1 MDMKF
6 IDWHSAD
13 IIAALRKKGTSLA
26 AESRR
31 NGLSS
36 STLANALTRP
46 WPKGE
51 LIIASALETHPWVIW
66 PSRYHDP
73 ITHEFIDR
81 TRMIRQKKP
90 GKSNRSDALFL
101 TGTATPRPSLAG
113 GCRNDYSPFTR
124 SILAPSARSLSSIRS

>member
-1 MDMKF
+1 MESKL
-6 IDWHSAD
+6 IDWHPAD
-13 IIAALRKKGTSLA
+13 IIAGLRKKGTSMA

-51 LIIASALETHPWVIW
+51 LIIAKALGTEPWVIW

-73 ITHEFIDR
+73 RTHEFIDR
-81 TRMIRQKKP
+81 TRLMRARNKDKQNVECACKIP
-90 GKSNRSDALFL
+90 PAIAF
-101 TGTATPRPSLAG
+101 AG
-113 GCRNDYSPFTR
+113 VIQRTEGYSPFTR
-124 SILAPSARSLSSIRS
+124 SIFAPSARSLSSMRS

>member
-1 MDMKF
+1 MDKKF

-13 IIAALRKKGTSLA
+13 TIAALRKKGTSLA

-31 NGLSS
+31 SGLSS

-51 LIIASALETHPWVIW
+51 LIIASALETQPWIIW

-81 TRMIRQKKP
+81 TRMMRKKTEGKERQ
-90 GKSNRSDALFL
+90 N
-101 TGTATPRPSLAG
+101 
-113 GCRNDYSPFTR
+113 
-124 SILAPSARSLSSIRS
+124 

>member
-1 MDMKF
+1 MGEYEHKDSFMDTKF

-31 NGLSS
+31 SGLSS

-51 LIIASALETHPWVIW
+51 LIIATALETHPWIIW
-66 PSRYHDP
+66 PSRYQDH

-81 TRMIRQKKP
+81 TRMISQKKA
-90 GKSNRSDALFL
+90 K
-101 TGTATPRPSLAG
+101 G
-113 GCRNDYSPFTR
+113 GQPV
-124 SILAPSARSLSSIRS
+124 

>member
-1 MDMKF
+1 MEKF
-6 IDWHSAD
+6 IDWHPAD
-13 IIAALRKKGTSLA
+13 IIAGLRKKGTSLA

-51 LIIASALETHPWVIW
+51 LIIAHALDTKPWVIW

-73 ITHEFIDR
+73 ETHQFIDR
-81 TRMIRQKKP
+81 TQMIRQKKSE
-90 GKSNRSDALFL
+90 K
-101 TGTATPRPSLAG
+101 
-113 GCRNDYSPFTR
+113 
-124 SILAPSARSLSSIRS
+124 